1 MTIGYKGYKKKRDMV
16 LYMAVCVKRHLDVQK
31 AFQRRTDE
39 NKKQLLI
46 QVSVN
51 LEPRE

>member
-1 MTIGYKGYKKKRDMV
+1 MKRYKKKRNV
-16 LYMAVCVKRHLDVQK
+16 ILYMAVFVKRHLDFQK

-46 QVSVN
+46 QVSMN
-51 LEPRE
+51 LEPTE